1 MNLNINLRDILF
13 LDIETVPEVANFKEL
28 SEEKQELFALKT
40 AYQRSKDENEISPED
55 FYDNAGIWAEFG
67 KIICIS
73 VGYLNIKKQEK
84 EFRTRSFIGEEKKLL
99 VEFSVFL
106 TRYFNEPK
114 HLLCAHNGKEFDF
127 PYIAR
132 RMVIQQV
139 ALPKILNLFGRK
151 PWEVQH
157 LDTMELWKFGDYK
170 HYTSIKLLTE
180 ILGIPSPKDD
190 IDGSMVRHTY
200 YNEQAIEKIK
210 IYCEKDVVAVVQI
223 LLRLNNEPILKK
235 EQIVNT

>member
-1 MNLNINLRDILF
+1 
-13 LDIETVPEVANFKEL
+13 
-28 SEEKQELFALKT
+28 
-40 AYQRSKDENEISPED
+40 
-55 FYDNAGIWAEFG
+55 
-67 KIICIS
+67 
-73 VGYLNIKKQEK
+73 
-84 EFRTRSFIGEEKKLL
+84 
-99 VEFSVFL
+99 
-106 TRYFNEPK
+106 
-114 HLLCAHNGKEFDF
+114 
-127 PYIAR
+127 
-132 RMVIQQV
+132 MVIQQV